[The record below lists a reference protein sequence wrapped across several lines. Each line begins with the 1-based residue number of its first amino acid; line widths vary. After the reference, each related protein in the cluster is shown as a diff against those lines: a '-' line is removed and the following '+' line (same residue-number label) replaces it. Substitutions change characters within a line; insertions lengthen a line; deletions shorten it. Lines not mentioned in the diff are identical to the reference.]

1 MTQQNNENEYQESIS
16 IVLDLE
22 SLSAQYKNYLI
33 EYQQAVANYVN
44 FLKHPPSNSSMST
57 VNGSSYWGTSS
68 VGENVS
74 QTLQQCEASCANT
87 AGCTGATFNP
97 PNNGQV
103 NCFLRGGDSNLS
115 PGSDNDYAI
124 LPTATMLLLIV
135 KNINQQLTDVNSQI
149 QQKTN
154 AGQPLYDEQSE
165 QRGLQ
170 TFELIGQFIQLNQE
184 REKINQ
190 VLNEYQTL
198 DQAQTQGDI
207 MINQNYYS
215 FLLLLGLAI
224 VILIILYKFGFS
236 STTENTPPLLQSG
249 GELGINAYYIVFGI
263 IIVAFFLH
271 FIKKGYSL

>member
-1 MTQQNNENEYQESIS
+1 
-16 IVLDLE
+16 
-22 SLSAQYKNYLI
+22 
-33 EYQQAVANYVN
+33 
-44 FLKHPPSNSSMST
+44 MST

-97 PNNGQV
+97 PHDGQV

-115 PGSDNDYAI
+115 LGSDNDYAI
-124 LPTATMLLLIV
+124 IPTSQKLLLIIQ
-135 KNINQQLTDVNSQI
+135 NINQQLTDVNSQI
-149 QQKTN
+149 QEKTN
-154 AGQPLYDEQSE
+154 SSQPLYNEQSE

-170 TFELIGQFIQLNQE
+170 TTELIGQFIQLNQE

-190 VLNEYQTL
+190 MLDEYQTL

-263 IIVAFFLH
+263 IIVAFFYPLN
-271 FIKKGYSL
+271 

>member
-1 MTQQNNENEYQESIS
+1 MNQQNNENEYQESNS

-22 SLSAQYKNYLI
+22 SLSAQYRNYLI

-44 FLKHPPSNSSMST
+44 FLKQNPSSSSMST
-57 VNGSSYWGTSS
+57 ANGSSYWGTSS

-74 QTLQQCEASCANT
+74 QTLQQCEASCSNT

-103 NCFLRGGDSNLS
+103 NCFLRGGSGNLS
-115 PGSDNDYAI
+115 PGTNNDYAI
-124 LPTATMLLLIV
+124 VPTATMLLLIV
-135 KNINQQLTDVNSQI
+135 QNLNQQLTDVNSQI
-149 QQKTN
+149 QQKTT

-170 TFELIGQFIQLNQE
+170 TVELIGQFIQLNEE

-190 VLNEYQTL
+190 MLDEYQTL
-198 DQAQTQGDI
+198 DQEQTQGDI

-236 STTENTPPLLQSG
+236 STETTQPLIQSG
-249 GELGINAYYIVFGI
+249 GELGTSAYYIVFGI
-263 IIVAFFLH
+263 ILVACFLYY
-271 FIKKGYSL
+271 KKNYSF

>member
-1 MTQQNNENEYQESIS
+1 MNQQNNENEYQESIS

-22 SLSAQYKNYLI
+22 SLSAQYKNNLI

-44 FLKHPPSNSSMST
+44 FLKQNNDKSSMSS

-74 QTLQQCEASCANT
+74 RTLQQCEASCA
-87 AGCTGATFNP
+87 TGATFNP
-97 PNNGQV
+97 PHDGKV

-115 PGSDNDYAI
+115 PGTENDYAI
-124 LPTATMLLLIV
+124 VPTATMLLLIV
-135 KNINQQLTDVNSQI
+135 KNINQKLTDINSQI
-149 QQKTN
+149 QEKTN
-154 AGQPLYDEQSE
+154 AGQPLYDAQSE
-165 QRGLQ
+165 QRGIK

-190 VLNEYQTL
+190 ALNEFQTL
-198 DQAQTQGDI
+198 DQAQSQGDI

-224 VILIILYKFGFS
+224 LVLIILYKFGFS
-236 STTENTPPLLQSG
+236 STTENATPLLQSG

-263 IIVAFFLH
+263 VIVAFLLH
-271 FIKKGYSL
+271 FIKNK

>member
-1 MTQQNNENEYQESIS
+1 
-16 IVLDLE
+16 
-22 SLSAQYKNYLI
+22 LI

-44 FLKHPPSNSSMST
+44 FLKQNTSNSSMST
-57 VNGSSYWGTSS
+57 TNGSSYWGTSS
-68 VGENVS
+68 VGENVA
-74 QTLQQCEASCANT
+74 QTLAQCEISCLQAS
-87 AGCTGATFNP
+87 GCTGATFNP

-124 LPTATMLLLIV
+124 VPTATMLLLIV
-135 KNINQQLTDVNSQI
+135 KNINQQLTDINSQI
-149 QQKTN
+149 QQKTDSS
-154 AGQPLYDEQSE
+154 QPLYDEQSE

-170 TFELIGQFIQLNQE
+170 TTELIGQFIQLNQE

-190 VLNEYQTL
+190 MLNEYQTL

-236 STTENTPPLLQSG
+236 STTENAPPVLQSG
-249 GELGINAYYIVFGI
+249 GELGINAYYIIFGI
-263 IIVAFFLH
+263 ILLLLFFK
-271 FIKKGYSL
+271 FIFV

>member
-1 MTQQNNENEYQESIS
+1 MNQQNNENEYQESNS

-22 SLSAQYKNYLI
+22 SLSAQYRNYLI

-44 FLKHPPSNSSMST
+44 FLKQPPSNSSMST
-57 VNGSSYWGTSS
+57 ANGSSYWGTSS

-103 NCFLRGGDSNLS
+103 NCFLRGGSGNLS
-115 PGSDNDYAI
+115 PGTNNDYAI
-124 LPTATMLLLIV
+124 VPTATMLLFIV
-135 KNINQQLTDVNSQI
+135 QNLNQQLTDVNSQI
-149 QQKTN
+149 QQKTT
-154 AGQPLYDEQSE
+154 AGQPLFNEQSE
-165 QRGLQ
+165 QRGAQ
-170 TFELIGQFIQLNQE
+170 TFELIGQFIQLNEE

-190 VLNEYQTL
+190 MLDEYQTL
-198 DQAQTQGDI
+198 DQQQTQGDV

-236 STTENTPPLLQSG
+236 STETTQPLIQTG
-249 GELGINAYYIVFGI
+249 GELGTNAYYIIFGI
-263 IIVAFFLH
+263 ILVACIFYY
-271 FIKKGYSL
+271 KKNNSF

>member
-1 MTQQNNENEYQESIS
+1 MNQQNNENEYQESIS

-44 FLKHPPSNSSMST
+44 YLKQNNTGGSLSS
-57 VNGSSYWGTSS
+57 VRGSSYWGTSS

-74 QTLQQCEASCANT
+74 KTLQQCEASCSNT
-87 AGCTGATFNP
+87 VGCTGATFNP
-97 PNNGQV
+97 PNHGKV

-115 PGSDNDYAI
+115 TGSNNGYAI
-124 LPTATMLLLIV
+124 VPTATLLLLIV
-135 KNINQQLTDVNSQI
+135 KKLNQQLTDVNSQI
-149 QQKTN
+149 QQKTT
-154 AGQPLYDEQSE
+154 AGQPLYDAQSE
-165 QRGLQ
+165 QRGVK

-190 VLNEYQTL
+190 ELNEFQTL
-198 DQAQTQGDI
+198 DQAQSQGDL

-215 FLLLLGLAI
+215 FLLLLGLVI
-224 VILIILYKFGFS
+224 VIIIVLYKFGFS
-236 STTENTPPLLQSG
+236 STTENATPLLQSG

-263 IIVAFFLH
+263 VIVAFLLH
-271 FIKKGYSL
+271 FIKNKYLV

>member
-1 MTQQNNENEYQESIS
+1 MNQQNNENEYQESNS

-22 SLSAQYKNYLI
+22 SLSAQYRNYLI

-44 FLKHPPSNSSMST
+44 YLQQNNTGRSLSS
-57 VNGSSYWGTSS
+57 VRGSSYWGTSS
-68 VGENVS
+68 VGENVA
-74 QTLQQCEASCANT
+74 QTLAQCEISCLQAS
-87 AGCTGATFNP
+87 GCTGATFNP

-115 PGSDNDYAI
+115 PGLDNDYAI
-124 LPTATMLLLIV
+124 VPQATMLLLIV
-135 KNINQQLTDVNSQI
+135 QNLNQQLTDVNSQI
-149 QQKTN
+149 QQKTT

-170 TFELIGQFIQLNQE
+170 TVELIGQFIQLNEE

-190 VLNEYQTL
+190 MLDEYQTL
-198 DQAQTQGDI
+198 DQEQTQGDI

-236 STTENTPPLLQSG
+236 STETTQPLIQSG
-249 GELGINAYYIVFGI
+249 GELGTSAYYIVFGI
-263 IIVAFFLH
+263 ILVACFLYY
-271 FIKKGYSL
+271 KKNYSF

>member
-44 FLKHPPSNSSMST
+44 FLQQNPNDQTMSSIQGST
-57 VNGSSYWGTSS
+57 YWGTSS
-68 VGENVS
+68 IGENIS
-74 QTLQQCEASCANT
+74 SSLQQCEASCANT

-97 PNNGQV
+97 PHDGQV

-115 PGSDNDYAI
+115 LGSDNDYAI
-124 LPTATMLLLIV
+124 IPTSQKLLLIIQ
-135 KNINQQLTDVNSQI
+135 NINQQLTDVNSQI
-149 QQKTN
+149 QEKTN
-154 AGQPLYDEQSE
+154 SSQPLYNEQSE

-170 TFELIGQFIQLNQE
+170 TTELIGQFIQLNQE

-190 VLNEYQTL
+190 MLDEYQTL

-236 STTENTPPLLQSG
+236 STTENIPPVLQSG
-249 GELGINAYYIVFGI
+249 GELGINAYYIIFGI

-271 FIKKGYSL
+271 FMKNGYSL

>member
-22 SLSAQYKNYLI
+22 SLSAQYKNNLI

-44 FLKHPPSNSSMST
+44 FLQQNPNDQTMSSIQGST
-57 VNGSSYWGTSS
+57 YWGTSS
-68 VGENVS
+68 IGENIS
-74 QTLQQCEASCANT
+74 SSLQQCEASCANT

-97 PNNGQV
+97 PHDGQV

-115 PGSDNDYAI
+115 LGSDNDYAI
-124 LPTATMLLLIV
+124 IPTSQKLLLIIQ
-135 KNINQQLTDVNSQI
+135 NINQQLTDVNSQI
-149 QQKTN
+149 QEKTN
-154 AGQPLYDEQSE
+154 SSQPLYNEQSE

-170 TFELIGQFIQLNQE
+170 TTELIGQFIQLNQE

-190 VLNEYQTL
+190 MLDEYQTL

-236 STTENTPPLLQSG
+236 STTENIPPVLQSG
-249 GELGINAYYIVFGI
+249 GELGINAYYIIFGI

-271 FIKKGYSL
+271 FMKNGYSL

>member
-1 MTQQNNENEYQESIS
+1 MNQQNNENEYQESIS

-22 SLSAQYKNYLI
+22 SLSAQYRNYLI

-44 FLKHPPSNSSMST
+44 FLQQNINDQPMST
-57 VNGSSYWGTSS
+57 IKGSSYWGTTS
-68 VGENVS
+68 VGQNVS
-74 QTLQQCEASCANT
+74 PTLQQCTASCATT
-87 AGCTGATFNP
+87 AGCTGATFNL

-103 NCFLRGGDSNLS
+103 NCFLRGGSGNLT
-115 PGSDNDYAI
+115 PGTDNNFAI
-124 LPTATMLLLIV
+124 IPTAQKLLLIV
-135 KNINQQLTDVNSQI
+135 QNINQQLTNVNSQI

-170 TFELIGQFIQLNQE
+170 TIELIGQFIQLNQE

-190 VLNEYQTL
+190 MLDEYQTL

-236 STTENTPPLLQSG
+236 STTEIAPPLLQSG

-263 IIVAFFLH
+263 IIVAVFLH
-271 FIKKGYSL
+271 FIKNGYSL